1 MKVNVKEVDI
11 FRRMGNVEGDREGRS
26 QQMTHQANLIL
37 QKANDE
43 KRDYLVRAL
52 TKSVETNTK
61 IRGLLQTSLSETDL
75 SYSIQMEDAYTMAVQ
90 MVNDLRRVIQIGDGI
105 IVKNG
110 EAKRYGRIIEP
121 LDVPVEIHYIN
132 GLFKIQIPTLP
143 SRGIKK
149 DSDLKAIEDAVHNAI
164 ERFFEHNVEIAAQ
177 ARKFAGKK
185 YVVHEQYVLPVS
197 ETIDIDR
204 IDFSN
209 IIDMLSIEFCYGYD
223 DSDYLRKH
231 VQTVKNWGT
240 RSYANLYIVLE
251 DEYKEKL
258 EWIERNL

>member
-11 FRRMGNVEGDREGRS
+11 FKKMGNDDGDREGRS

-75 SYSIQMEDAYTMAVQ
+75 SYSIQMED
-90 MVNDLRRVIQIGDGI
+90 
-105 IVKNG
+105 
-110 EAKRYGRIIEP
+110 AKRYGRIIEP

-185 YVVHEQYVLPVS
+185 YEVHEQY
-197 ETIDIDR
+197 
-204 IDFSN
+204 
-209 IIDMLSIEFCYGYD
+209 DMLSIEFCYGYD

-258 EWIERNL
+258 EWIERDL